1 MNKDW
6 IEVELGE
13 ICDFK
18 GGGTP
23 SKSNPDYW
31 NGNIPWASIKDI
43 KGDLLTKTQ
52 DFISEDGLN
61 NSSANIAEPDEIIIG
76 TRINP
81 GRPIITKIRTAV
93 NQDLK
98 IIKPKINV
106 STNFLFYSF
115 KNLENA
121 ILKVSS
127 GTTVL
132 GINLTNLRQIN
143 FPLAP
148 LPEQRAIVAKI
159 EQLFSELDNGIQNLE
174 TAQRKLT
181 LYRQAVLKKA
191 FEGGFTEQWR
201 KEKEKLPTA
210 GELLAEI
217 EEERESY
224 HLHQVEKWKQ
234 GIKRWEEN
242 GKVEK
247 KPSKPSKLTIPT
259 KPSNEHLDRT
269 WEIPKNW
276 VWTQLGNFCFVTKL
290 AGFEYT
296 EYIDYNDLGDL
307 PVIKAENAGINGFKK
322 TDYSKVESVSV
333 KSLTR
338 SELFG
343 GELLVVFVGAGT
355 GNVAVVPNDKKYF
368 LGPNIAMAKPYLK
381 VNTKYVEYF
390 LRSSFGKNLILAAV
404 KAVAQPSLSMETI
417 RQVPIAFTS
426 LTEQHQIVQ
435 EIESR
440 LSVCDKVQETITQNL
455 QKAEALRQSI
465 LKKAFAGNLLTE
477 KELTAC
483 RNEPDYAPASE
494 LLKEIVN

>member
-159 EQLFSELDNGIQNLE
+159 EQLFSELDNGIQNLK

-201 KEKEKLPTA
+201 KEKGLENEFSLISLKNVIEKPKYGTSKKCSSEIVGTPVLRIPNIRNNVVDSTELKYAVFEEDEISNLSLIEGDLLTIRSNGSVDIVGRCAIITRKDTA
-210 GELLAEI
+210 YLYAGYLIRLRPNQEKISSRYLLYCLNSHELRIQIESKSKSTSGVNNINSGELQSLF
-217 EEERESY
+217 
-224 HLHQVEKWKQ
+224 
-234 GIKRWEEN
+234 
-242 GKVEK
+242 
-247 KPSKPSKLTIPT
+247 IP
-259 KPSNEHLDRT
+259 
-269 WEIPKNW
+269 
-276 VWTQLGNFCFVTKL
+276 FCP
-290 AGFEYT
+290 
-296 EYIDYNDLGDL
+296 L
-307 PVIKAENAGINGFKK
+307 P
-322 TDYSKVESVSV
+322 
-333 KSLTR
+333 
-338 SELFG
+338 
-343 GELLVVFVGAGT
+343 
-355 GNVAVVPNDKKYF
+355 
-368 LGPNIAMAKPYLK
+368 
-381 VNTKYVEYF
+381 
-390 LRSSFGKNLILAAV
+390 
-404 KAVAQPSLSMETI
+404 
-417 RQVPIAFTS
+417 
-426 LTEQHQIVQ
+426 EQNQIVQ

-440 LSVCDKVQETITQNL
+440 LSICDKVQEAITQNL

-465 LKKAFAGNLLTE
+465 LKKAFAGNLLTQQ
-477 KELTAC
+477 ELTAC

>member
-1 MNKDW
+1 MNNDW

-13 ICDFK
+13 VCEINMGQSPPSSSYNYDRNGLPFFQGKAEFTELYPEVKKWCD
-18 GGGTP
+18 TP
-23 SKSNPDYW
+23 KKV
-31 NGNIPWASIKDI
+31 ASINDI
-43 KGDLLTKTQ
+43 L
-52 DFISEDGLN
+52 ISVRAPVG
-61 NSSANIAEPDEIIIG
+61 A
-76 TRINP
+76 
-81 GRPIITKIRTAV
+81 
-93 NQDLK
+93 
-98 IIKPKINV
+98 
-106 STNFLFYSF
+106 
-115 KNLENA
+115 
-121 ILKVSS
+121 
-127 GTTVL
+127 
-132 GINLTNLRQIN
+132 TNLANQVCAIGRGLAAISYPKCYKYIFYYLRFIEQLLDAKGTGSTFKAISGSILRSQTI
-143 FPLAP
+143 PLAP

-159 EQLFSELDNGIQNLE
+159 EQLFSELDNGIQNLK

-201 KEKEKLPTA
+201 KEQEKLPTA

-440 LSVCDKVQETITQNL
+440 LSVCDKVQETINQNL

-465 LKKAFAGNLLTE
+465 LKKAFAGNLLTQQ
-477 KELTAC
+477 ELTAC

>member
-1 MNKDW
+1 
-6 IEVELGE
+6 
-13 ICDFK
+13 
-18 GGGTP
+18 
-23 SKSNPDYW
+23 
-31 NGNIPWASIKDI
+31 
-43 KGDLLTKTQ
+43 
-52 DFISEDGLN
+52 
-61 NSSANIAEPDEIIIG
+61 
-76 TRINP
+76 
-81 GRPIITKIRTAV
+81 
-93 NQDLK
+93 
-98 IIKPKINV
+98 
-106 STNFLFYSF
+106 
-115 KNLENA
+115 
-121 ILKVSS
+121 
-127 GTTVL
+127 
-132 GINLTNLRQIN
+132 
-143 FPLAP
+143 
-148 LPEQRAIVAKI
+148 VAKI
-159 EQLFSELDNGIQNLE
+159 EQLFSELDNGIQNLK

-201 KEKEKLPTA
+201 KEQEKLPTA

-455 QKAEALRQSI
+455 QKAESLQQSI
-465 LKKAFAGNLLTE
+465 LKKAFSGNLLTE